1 MHAYTRKNI
10 LLLIIGSLV
19 GVTLSCIFIKRN
31 SICEQLKGSTKK
43 LIAQLIVRGSK
54 KKKKKKKNESI
65 RANITNITNNANGA
79 NVRNSTNDTI
89 PEECPGVDSENAG
102 KSKICEGCPNRK
114 ICNDPELK
122 KEKEKEKNQ
131 IFSEVQENLKN
142 VKFKIL
148 ILSGKGGVGKSTIA
162 AQLAFA
168 LSYLNYDVG
177 LLDIDICG
185 PSIPVL
191 TKTLDSD
198 VNYSMNGWIPIYKNN
213 LSIMSVGYLLP
224 NFDDPVI
231 WRGPKKNGLIKQFL
245 CDVYWKNLD
254 FLIIDTPPGT
264 SDEHLTI
271 CSYLKNNLE
280 GCLIVNTTHILSICD
295 VKKEIEFCKKTNISI
310 LGVVENMYQSIFVSQ
325 YTVDRMCSEMHVDY
339 AGSVH
344 ITYACTYYL
353 CMYILLMHVH
363 ITYACTYYLYM
374 LILLMHVHITY
385 TCLYYL
391 HLYICIYEHIL
402 VEHSLP
408 KHRTFLNLSTL
419 NNCYRVHAPLHFNTT
434 SLCQSRHARTYIYMS
449 C

>member
-1 MHAYTRKNI
+1 MNMHAYTRKNI

-31 SICEQLKGSTKK
+31 SICEQLK
-43 LIAQLIVRGSK
+43 
-54 KKKKKKKNESI
+54 
-65 RANITNITNNANGA
+65 A

-271 CSYLKNNLE
+271 CSYLKNNLD
-280 GCLIVNTTHILSICD
+280 GCLIVTTPHILSICD

-325 YTVDRMCSEMHVDY
+325 YTVDRMCSEMHVEY
-339 AGSVH
+339 AGR
-344 ITYACTYYL
+344 ITFHQNLIDACQKGVGCCDLDISSSSSKELFYL
-353 CMYILLMHVH
+353 CKFFVEKILKNYTHLLSNNNEISSLRYTTEEADSNLIHEHVEEQKEKETH
-363 ITYACTYYLYM
+363 ESLIEADASNSSSPLNVNLLYAQTLSK
-374 LILLMHVHITY
+374 LLTQIDQVIA
-385 TCLYYL
+385 
-391 HLYICIYEHIL
+391 EK
-402 VEHSLP
+402 E
-408 KHRTFLNLSTL
+408 K
-419 NNCYRVHAPLHFNTT
+419 
-434 SLCQSRHARTYIYMS
+434 
-449 C
+449 